1 MKKRKQID
9 DDSTM
14 PIRRSEWL
22 ETTDEHD
29 LLVMHSARSTHT
41 VKLLEESEHYR
52 IIKREGSWRGDEKRQ
67 WLAGSLQL
75 LETRAGGGNVTYYQR
90 VGKPRRADRR
100 WKSTFGELSIAMQDA
115 ECDWSRM
122 NNQRARKLAQKAT
135 GEVLVE
141 ESDAEHRERRRQILL
156 RLERATGLREVSI
169 DAIEALLDLVE
180 TRQG

>member
-1 MKKRKQID
+1 
-9 DDSTM
+9 
-14 PIRRSEWL
+14 
-22 ETTDEHD
+22 
-29 LLVMHSARSTHT
+29 
-41 VKLLEESEHYR
+41 
-52 IIKREGSWRGDEKRQ
+52 
-67 WLAGSLQL
+67 
-75 LETRAGGGNVTYYQR
+75 
-90 VGKPRRADRR
+90 
-100 WKSTFGELSIAMQDA
+100 MQDA